1 MLSKTITIQ
10 GLSVQEFKQEMREM
24 FRIEMQIFA
33 KTFLKNSDCEF
44 LNRKQAAQM
53 LQIEISTLS
62 RWAET
67 GKLKPSKKIGR
78 KVYYEKAAIENLLK
92 SN

>member
-24 FRIEMQIFA
+24 LRIELQIFA

-44 LNRKQAAQM
+44 LNRKQTAQM
-53 LQIEISTLS
+53 LQIEVSTLS
-62 RWAET
+62 RWTES
-67 GKLKPSKKIGR
+67 GKLNPKKVGR
-78 KVYYEKAAIENLLK
+78 KLYYEKAEIEKLLK
-92 SN
+92 LN